1 MGFQVAVVVGAPLL
15 IAAVVG
21 QTLDERFGTAP
32 NLALVTMLLGLVL
45 AGLGMFLI
53 IRRYLA
59 LNPAQPTSEAARE
72 AGRRWEREIQERERK
87 REAGEEGE

>member
-1 MGFQVAVVVGAPLL
+1 MGFQVAVVVGGPLL

-21 QTLDERFGTAP
+21 QNLDERFGTAP

-59 LNPAQPTSEAARE
+59 ANPAQPTSEAARE